1 MLNVFYKLIG
11 FFAKVIASIV
21 VLVIVIG
28 SATNYLY
35 NEENSNNGVSKTP
48 NVKFA
53 NFKEFKNEQN
63 KVISKKEQKVLQAK
77 FQDEFLTKFALIS
90 KNISI
95 YATET
100 KQVVPDV
107 EKLEEGLFMIISKF
121 DYTNRSSYLTQLLK
135 ETNKLVNYSEVVAID
150 KTKTTIKWVEFL
162 DWFTADFEY
171 QLKNNIIK
179 KEYITIEVTQF
190 EKIVISGIGLLLL
203 MLSII
208 MLLVIRP
215 APKKHH
221 HIKKETTCK
230 AKAKEETPT
239 DVKTQTKV
247 DTTEETAKTKV
258 EEDKTKAKVET
269 KSTDKETTTKV
280 DTTKENTKTK
290 VEEDKTK
297 AKVNTPT
304 EVKTQTKINTTKET
318 AKVET
323 KTTAKVATPK
333 TPVQPNTKK

>member
-35 NEENSNNGVSKTP
+35 NEDNSNNGVSKTP
-48 NVKFA
+48 NVKFE

-77 FQDEFLTKFALIS
+77 FQDEFLTKFALIA

-107 EKLEEGLFMIISKF
+107 VKLEEGLFMIVTKF

-190 EKIVISGIGLLLL
+190 EKIVISGIGLLLV

-208 MLLVIRP
+208 MFLVIRP

-221 HIKKETTCK
+221 HIKKETACK
-230 AKAKEETPT
+230 AKDKEETQTKADTTKETTTTKVEEDKAKVEVETPT
-239 DVKTQTKV
+239 DVKTQAKV
-247 DTTEETAKTKV
+247 DTKTTA
-258 EEDKTKAKVET
+258 
-269 KSTDKETTTKV
+269 KETTT
-280 DTTKENTKTK
+280 
-290 VEEDKTK
+290 
-297 AKVNTPT
+297 
-304 EVKTQTKINTTKET
+304 
-318 AKVET
+318 
-323 KTTAKVATPK
+323 KVATPK
-333 TPVQPNTKK
+333 TPIQSNTKK

>member
-1 MLNVFYKLIG
+1 MLNIFYKLIG

-63 KVISKKEQKVLQAK
+63 KVISKKEQKVLQSK

-107 EKLEEGLFMIISKF
+107 AKLEEGLFMIVSKF

-190 EKIVISGIGLLLL
+190 EKIVISGIGLLLV

-208 MLLVIRP
+208 MFLVIRP

-221 HIKKETTCK
+221 HIKKENTCK
-230 AKAKEETPT
+230 AKDKEET
-239 DVKTQTKV
+239 QTKA
-247 DTTEETAKTKV
+247 DTTKETAKTKV
-258 EEDKTKAKVET
+258 EEDKAKVEVET
-269 KSTDKETTTKV
+269 KTTAKETTTKV
-280 DTTKENTKTK
+280 DT
-290 VEEDKTK
+290 
-297 AKVNTPT
+297 
-304 EVKTQTKINTTKET
+304 
-318 AKVET
+318 
-323 KTTAKVATPK
+323 KTTTKVATPK
-333 TPVQPNTKK
+333 TPIQPNTKK

>member
-1 MLNVFYKLIG
+1 MLNIFYKLIG

-63 KVISKKEQKVLQAK
+63 KVISKKEQKVLQSK

-107 EKLEEGLFMIISKF
+107 AKLEEGLFMIVSKF

-190 EKIVISGIGLLLL
+190 EKIVISVGAGRDSKDTKLIQNIADTISLIAGQ
-203 MLSII
+203 
-208 MLLVIRP
+208 
-215 APKKHH
+215 
-221 HIKKETTCK
+221 K
-230 AKAKEETPT
+230 A
-239 DVKTQTKV
+239 VV
-247 DTTEETAKTKV
+247 
-258 EEDKTKAKVET
+258 TKAK
-269 KSTDKETTTKV
+269 KSVAGFKIREGMNSGVKVTLRANRMYNFLEKFIAIASPRIKDFRGFSRNGFDGRGNYNFGLDEQLIFPEVNYDDIIKVHGMNITIVTTTNSDKEAMALL
-280 DTTKENTKTK
+280 E
-290 VEEDKTK
+290 
-297 AKVNTPT
+297 AFGFPF
-304 EVKTQTKINTTKET
+304 
-318 AKVET
+318 
-323 KTTAKVATPK
+323 
-333 TPVQPNTKK
+333 TKKAA

>member
-1 MLNVFYKLIG
+1 MLNAFYKLIG

-107 EKLEEGLFMIISKF
+107 AKLEEGLFMIISKF

-190 EKIVISGIGLLLL
+190 EKIVISGIGLLLV

-215 APKKHH
+215 AHKKHH

-230 AKAKEETPT
+230 AKDKEET
-239 DVKTQTKV
+239 QTKA
-247 DTTEETAKTKV
+247 DTTKETAKTKV
-258 EEDKTKAKVET
+258 EEDKAKVEVET
-269 KSTDKETTTKV
+269 KTTAKETTTKV
-280 DTTKENTKTK
+280 DT
-290 VEEDKTK
+290 
-297 AKVNTPT
+297 
-304 EVKTQTKINTTKET
+304 
-318 AKVET
+318 
-323 KTTAKVATPK
+323 KTTTKVATPK